1 MNYKIGD
8 GIFAKISGGIGS
20 SINLIRISTPKFI
33 AKSTSK
39 DDISKIFSFF
49 KINPIKLK
57 PNFTFLSKIYVN
69 DEFLDE
75 ALITYF
81 KAPHSFTGED
91 CLEIA
96 LHGST
101 FILEEIYSS
110 LLSLGLRFAS
120 KGEFSYRAFLNGK
133 MDLVK
138 AEGMANL
145 IASTTKL
152 QHLASKRQFLGE
164 ASNEFLKLRSLIL
177 EVLAFLES
185 LIDFTDED
193 LPADISLKLE
203 AKIDEVKGKISS
215 HLKNTSILSLQEGVR
230 VAIIGR
236 PNAGKSSIFNR
247 LCGYEKAIVSKHA
260 GTTRDVIEERMVLKG
275 VPIIFY
281 DTAGIRTSNDE
292 VEIEGVKRAVKML
305 EKSDIKLLVKSCNDE
320 ENFES
325 LARELNLKLDEN
337 TICILNKSDINSIIK
352 SHDTLK
358 ISALTGE
365 GFSELFN
372 KIEQLLEQNFLP
384 LVQTG
389 LIASERQKQIL
400 QQSLNSLSLFNM
412 KKDVEL
418 AGEDLRQAVKSLE
431 EIIGKVD
438 VEDVLGSIFSKFC
451 IGK

>member
-1 MNYKIGD
+1 MSYKTGD
-8 GIFAKISGGIGS
+8 GIFAKISGGVGS
-20 SINLIRISTPKFI
+20 SVNLIRIS
-33 AKSTSK
+33 SNL
-39 DDISKIFSFF
+39 DDISKICSFF
-49 KINPIKLK
+49 KINQAKLK
-57 PNFTFLSKIYVN
+57 PNFTFLSKLYIN
-69 DEFLDE
+69 DGFLDE

-101 FILEEIYSS
+101 FILEEVYSS
-110 LLSLGLRFAS
+110 LISLGLRFAS
-120 KGEFSYRAFLNGK
+120 NGEFSYRAFLNGK
-133 MDLVK
+133 IDLVE

-164 ASNEFLKLRSLIL
+164 ASSEFLKLRNLIL
-177 EVLAFLES
+177 EVSAFLES
-185 LIDFTDED
+185 LIDFSDED
-193 LPADISLKLE
+193 LPPDVSSKLE
-203 AKIDEVKGKISS
+203 QKVEEVKGKISS
-215 HLKNTSILSLQEGVR
+215 HLQNTSILSLQEGVR

-260 GTTRDVIEERMVLKG
+260 GTTRDVIEERMVIKG

-281 DTAGIRTSNDE
+281 DTAGIRASSDE
-292 VEIEGVKRAVKML
+292 VEMEGVKRAVKML
-305 EKSDIKLLVKSCNDE
+305 EKSDIKLLVKSCEDDE
-320 ENFES
+320 SFEN
-325 LARELNLKLDEN
+325 LASELSLKLDEN
-337 TICILNKSDINSIIK
+337 TICIINKADIN
-352 SHDTLK
+352 HLAQTQVLK

-365 GFSELFN
+365 GFSELFA

-384 LVQTG
+384 LIQTG
-389 LIASERQKQIL
+389 LIASERQKQML
-400 QQSLNSLSLFNM
+400 QKSLNSLSRFNM
-412 KKDVEL
+412 QKEVEL